1 LSAGDSFILTEW
13 RDYKIMNRVLMALLF
28 YGLITPLA
36 VLLRLLG
43 RDLIQ
48 SQPDT
53 QVNSYWQRLEPIETR
68 NRR

>member
-1 LSAGDSFILTEW
+1 MSAGDSFILTEW

-53 QVNSYWQRLEPIETR
+53 HVNSYWQRLEPIETR

>member
-1 LSAGDSFILTEW
+1 
-13 RDYKIMNRVLMALLF
+13 MNRVLMALLF